1 MSHKRSKVCRWR
13 AGDPNKRRIT
23 QSRTSLPAH
32 IPAQALE
39 KLGLAS
45 EYQLEQQVN
54 ELFGPK
60 NVSGLSL
67 PPNDYFEFWEGASTQ
82 SAATKLLIKLIDRLK
97 TTEEQAVKAR
107 SKSGFCILEH
117 PVAARAIYRASR
129 MGN

>member
-1 MSHKRSKVCRWR
+1 MTTVSV
-13 AGDPNKRRIT
+13 
-23 QSRTSLPAH
+23 
-32 IPAQALE
+32 QALE

-60 NVSGLSL
+60 NMSGLRL

-97 TTEEQAVKAR
+97 TTEEQAVKAK
-107 SKSGFCILEH
+107 SKAGFCIL
-117 PVAARAIYRASR
+117 PMPSQMPFAA
-129 MGN
+129 